1 MKNVFK
7 KFLKNPT
14 LTKTQLA
21 TLVVIYLYLLNSFS
35 NQSIAEML
43 SAVWVML
50 LFWVILLIFSFLHRY
65 VFKAFLILQIF
76 ITSLAVF
83 AKQKYQITITED
95 ILLSALISENDL
107 TAEMI
112 SLPLMIWLFI
122 TAILPSVFVCWLKI
136 SPVKIFQQIIYK
148 TALIIGAIASVF
160 AIFFV
165 QGYEFKKAGSIRDER
180 FTQDLINFSPVDV
193 LYNFNKAVKA
203 KKRMA
208 KTYANVQLMSQTYD
222 YKTQV
227 DDLLVV
233 FVLGESSRG
242 DHFAINGYAKNTT
255 PKLAQIDN
263 LISFKQVTSC
273 DTLTINSVHCLSSPM
288 LKSQENREIRQSSFG
303 EVLKSVGYST
313 DIYALQTLTGF
324 YQFLQYDKL
333 ITKYSV
339 LNEQSVGAKDK
350 ALLPY
355 VKQAISDYHGGKKL
369 IIAHT
374 LGSHQTYVDR
384 FDKESAVFTPF
395 CQNPD
400 VANCSKD
407 ELINA
412 YDNTIVAVD
421 SFLADIIAHLQD
433 KKALLIYVSD
443 HGESLG
449 ENGHYFHG
457 EPVATAPKE
466 QFDIPFLFWFSDSYK
481 NTAEGKQFFDTLQ
494 QKDKQNL
501 QISHDHV
508 FHSVLGCVG
517 VVSDTGLDKDL
528 NLCQ

>member
-1 MKNVFK
+1 MHTIKLFYHHLRLSK
-7 KFLKNPT
+7 I
-14 LTKTQLA
+14 QLA
-21 TLVVIYLYLLNSFS
+21 SLVVIYLFLLNTFG
-35 NQSIAEML
+35 NQSLQETF
-43 SAVWVML
+43 SALWVAL
-50 LFWVILLIFSFLHRY
+50 LFWVVTLIVSVTHHY
-65 VFKAFLILQIF
+65 IFKAFLALQ
-76 ITSLAVF
+76 TVVGSLAVF

-112 SLPLMIWLFI
+112 SLPLIAWLFL
-122 TAILPSVFVCWLKI
+122 TAVLPSILLCLVKI
-136 SPVKIFQQIIYK
+136 KQVKIFKQ
-148 TALIIGAIASVF
+148 LIHGILLITGVIVVVC
-160 AIFFV
+160 AIFYLR
-165 QGYEFKKAGSIRDER
+165 GYQFKKAGSIRDER
-180 FTQDLINFSPVDV
+180 FTEDLINFSPVDV

-208 KTYANVQLMSQTYD
+208 KTYANVEIMSQKYH
-222 YKTQV
+222 YQSQV

-242 DHFAINGYAKNTT
+242 DHFGINGYHKNTT
-255 PKLAQIDN
+255 QNLNKINN
-263 LISFKQVTSC
+263 LISFQNATSC
-273 DTLTINSVHCLSSPM
+273 DTLTINSVHCLASPM

-303 EVLKSVGYST
+303 EVLKSVGYQT

-324 YQFLQYDKL
+324 YQYLHYDKL
-333 ITKYSV
+333 ITKYAV
-339 LNEQSVGAKDK
+339 LNEQNMGAKDK

-355 VKQAISDYHGGKKL
+355 IKQAIGEYQHGKKL
-369 IIAHT
+369 IVAHT
-374 LGSHQTYVDR
+374 LGSHQTYADR
-384 FDKESAVFTPF
+384 FDQEKAMFTPY

-412 YDNTIVAVD
+412 YDNSIVAVD
-421 SFLADIIAHLQD
+421 SFLGEIIGVLKD

-466 QFDIPFLFWFSDSYK
+466 QFDIPFIFWFSDSYK
-481 NTAEGKQFFDTLQ
+481 DTPQGKQFFDILQ
-494 QKDKQNL
+494 QKSKQNL
-501 QISHDHV
+501 VISHDNV

-517 VVSDTGLDKDL
+517 VTSDKGIDKVL